1 MKAGKRWD
9 GGHDCPLPPS
19 LLAQVFPSTFAFISG
34 RSIPAAV
41 WRAAHLLLQHA
52 QAGFLLGHG
61 PLGREEAGDPAICW
75 SETHLEYQ
83 DQPALAA
90 PAALDQVAG
99 HWLGRMQKAP
109 TTSTSSK
116 KTSAII
122 EAREHSLNPWCGLSN
137 VVCSARTVWTRY
149 SRMPAGIFYVE
160 HMDLPKR
167 ARVPIEWPPIA
178 GKGLVVTTTL
188 GGHFP

>member
-1 MKAGKRWD
+1 MIARS
-9 GGHDCPLPPS
+9 LPPS
-19 LLAQVFPSTFAFISG
+19 LPKSFLPLSLSSPAVQYRRRSGEPPTSSFSMHRLAFCWVMDHWVGRRLVTPQSAGVKPTQNTRTSLPWPHLLPSTRWPATGWAGCKSHPPV
-34 RSIPAAV
+34 PAAK
-41 WRAAHLLLQHA
+41 R
-52 QAGFLLGHG
+52 
-61 PLGREEAGDPAICW
+61 PSD
-75 SETHLEYQ
+75 
-83 DQPALAA
+83 
-90 PAALDQVAG
+90 
-99 HWLGRMQKAP
+99 
-109 TTSTSSK
+109 
-116 KTSAII
+116 II
-122 EAREHSLNPWCGLSN
+122 GAREHSLNPWCGLSN